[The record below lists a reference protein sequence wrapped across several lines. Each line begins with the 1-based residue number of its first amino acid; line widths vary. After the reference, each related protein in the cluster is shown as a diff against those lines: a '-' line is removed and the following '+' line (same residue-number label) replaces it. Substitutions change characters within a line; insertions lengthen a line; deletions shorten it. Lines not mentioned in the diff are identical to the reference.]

1 MALSSH
7 NMDIETDTPAE
18 DVTAPTLPPLS
29 YGFARMHGVIV
40 AEGADGQLVLAH
52 RPGVARDALL
62 EARRA
67 YGAPIL
73 PEAMTSDAFSNLVAK
88 TYSQSDLTSSAD
100 AAIGDP
106 EDLSQLASG
115 LPKTSDLLDDADDA
129 PVIRL
134 INGILQEAIRSRASD
149 IHVEPYEERL
159 SVRFRIDGT
168 LTEKLSLPARLAP
181 VLVSR
186 VKVMARLDIA
196 NKRIP
201 QDGRFSLN
209 LGERQIDVRVST
221 LPARHG
227 ERLVMRILEKDSQG
241 IALSDLGMDENMLGD
256 FQSMLARPNGI
267 ILVTGPTGSGKTTS
281 LYGALSQLNDG
292 SRNVLTV
299 EDPVEYAL
307 DGIGQTQVNDKVG
320 MSFAAGL
327 RAILR
332 QDPDVVM
339 VGEIRDPETAEIA
352 VQAALTG
359 HLVLST
365 VHTNSAIAAI
375 ARLRDMGVEPFLL
388 SSTVTALV
396 AQRLVR
402 RLCEHCKQAYEPGP
416 SECAELGLKP
426 GVTFYKAVGC
436 MQCQSIGYQGRLGL
450 YEMVINDDTLRQMIH
465 DGASETDMSAYAFA
479 QRNTLLQSGA
489 DAVLKGQTSSEEV
502 LRVCSAQSTEII

>member
-1 MALSSH
+1 M
-7 NMDIETDTPAE
+7 ETDIAT
-18 DVTAPTLPPLS
+18 TTPPLS
-29 YGFARMHGVIV
+29 YSFARLHGVVV
-40 AEGADGQLVLAH
+40 AEGEGGVPVLAH
-52 RPGVARDALL
+52 RPGVAREALL
-62 EARRA
+62 EARRVF
-67 YGAPIL
+67 GRPIR
-73 PEAMTSDAFSNLVAK
+73 PSSISAEAFTSLIAK
-88 TYSQSDLTSSAD
+88 TYAQSDLSRSAD

-159 SVRFRIDGT
+159 SVRFRIDGS

-201 QDGRFSLN
+201 QDGRFSFN

-241 IALSDLGMDENMLGD
+241 IGLSELGMDTAMLTD

-267 ILVTGPTGSGKTTS
+267 ILVTGPTGSGKTTT
-281 LYGALSQLNDG
+281 LYGALSRLNDG
-292 SRNVLTV
+292 TRNVLTV

-320 MSFAAGL
+320 MTFAAGL

-332 QDPDVVM
+332 QGPDVVM

-365 VHTNSAIAAI
+365 VHTNSAIAAV

-402 RLCEHCKQAYEPGP
+402 RLCENCKQPYKPTE
-416 SECAELGLKP
+416 SECAELGVKA
-426 GVTFYKAVGC
+426 GATFHKAVGC
-436 MQCQSIGYQGRLGL
+436 MQCQNIGYQGRLGL
-450 YEMVINDDTLRQMIH
+450 YEMVVNDDVLRQMIH
-465 DGASETDMSAYAFA
+465 DGASETDMGAYAFKS
-479 QRNTLLQSGA
+479 RHTLLQSGA
-489 DAVLKGQTSSEEV
+489 DAALAGETSSEEV
-502 LRVCSAQSTEII
+502 LRVCSAQSPENI

>member
-1 MALSSH
+1 M
-7 NMDIETDTPAE
+7 ETDIAAT
-18 DVTAPTLPPLS
+18 TPPLS
-29 YGFARMHGVIV
+29 YSFARLHGVVV
-40 AEGADGQLVLAH
+40 AEGEGGIPVLAH
-52 RPGVARDALL
+52 RPGAAREALL
-62 EARRA
+62 EARRVF
-67 YGAPIL
+67 GRPIR
-73 PEAMTSDAFSNLVAK
+73 PSSISAEAFTSLIAK
-88 TYSQSDLTSSAD
+88 TYAQSDLSRSAD

-159 SVRFRIDGT
+159 SVRFRIDGS

-201 QDGRFSLN
+201 QDGRFSFN

-241 IALSDLGMDENMLGD
+241 IALSELGMDTAMLTD

-267 ILVTGPTGSGKTTS
+267 ILVTGPTGSGKTTT
-281 LYGALSQLNDG
+281 LYGALSRLNDG
-292 SRNVLTV
+292 TRNVLTV

-402 RLCEHCKQAYEPGP
+402 RLCENCKQPYKPTH
-416 SECAELGLKP
+416 SECAELGVKA
-426 GVTFYKAVGC
+426 GASFHKAVGC
-436 MQCQSIGYQGRLGL
+436 MQCQNIGYQGRLGL
-450 YEMVINDDTLRQMIH
+450 YEMVVNDDVLRQMIH
-465 DGASETDMSAYAFA
+465 DGASETDMGAYAFEA
-479 QRNTLLQSGA
+479 RQTLLQSGA
-489 DAVLKGQTSSEEV
+489 DAVLAGDTSSEEV
-502 LRVCSAQSTEII
+502 LRVCSAQTSENI

>member
-1 MALSSH
+1 MEKEQS
-7 NMDIETDTPAE
+7 ITTPQLAY
-18 DVTAPTLPPLS
+18 S
-29 YGFARMHGVIV
+29 FARLHGVLV
-40 AEGADGQLVLAH
+40 AEGVDGQPILAH

-62 EARRA
+62 EARRVF
-67 YGAPIL
+67 GRPIL
-73 PEAMTSDAFSNLVAK
+73 PEQMSADDFTRLISK
-88 TYSQSDLTSSAD
+88 TYAQSDLALSAD

-134 INGILQEAIRSRASD
+134 INGILQEAIRSRTSD

-159 SVRFRIDGT
+159 SVRFRIDGS
-168 LTEKLSLPARLAP
+168 LTEKLSLPARLSA

-201 QDGRFSLN
+201 QDGRFSFN

-241 IALSDLGMDENMLGD
+241 IALSELGMDAAMLED

-267 ILVTGPTGSGKTTS
+267 ILVTGPTGSGKTTT
-281 LYGALSQLNDG
+281 LYGALSRLNDG
-292 SRNVLTV
+292 TRNVLTV

-402 RLCEHCKQAYEPGP
+402 RLCENCKEPYKP
-416 SECAELGLKP
+416 AASECAELGVAK
-426 GVTFYKAVGC
+426 GATFRKSVGC
-436 MQCQSIGYQGRLGL
+436 MQCQNIGYQGRLGL
-450 YEMVINDDTLRQMIH
+450 YEMAINDDILRQMIH
-465 DGASETDMSAYAFA
+465 DNASETDMAAHAFA
-479 QRNTLLQSGA
+479 TRKTLLQSGA
-489 DAVLKGQTSSEEV
+489 DSVLEGVTSSEEV
-502 LRVCSAQSTEII
+502 LRVCSAQSTDSI

>member
-1 MALSSH
+1 MEPETAISSPALSYSFARLH
-7 NMDIETDTPAE
+7 GVVVAE
-18 DVTAPTLPPLS
+18 D
-29 YGFARMHGVIV
+29 
-40 AEGADGQLVLAH
+40 DGGQPILAH
-52 RPGVARDALL
+52 RPGVAREALL

-67 YGAPIL
+67 FGAPIRPSSL
-73 PEAMTSDAFSNLVAK
+73 SADEFSRLIAK
-88 TYSQSDLTSSAD
+88 TYAQSDLSRSAD

-106 EDLSQLASG
+106 EDLSRLASG

-196 NKRIP
+196 NKRVP
-201 QDGRFSLN
+201 QDGRFSFN

-241 IALSDLGMDENMLGD
+241 IALSELGMDATMLAD
-256 FQSMLARPNGI
+256 FQAMLARPNGI
-267 ILVTGPTGSGKTTS
+267 ILVTGPTGSGKTTT
-281 LYGALSQLNDG
+281 LYGALSRLNDG
-292 SRNVLTV
+292 TRNVLTV

-402 RLCEHCKQAYEPGP
+402 RLCENCKTSYAPNA
-416 SECAELGLKP
+416 SECAELGVKR
-426 GVTFYKAVGC
+426 GATFHKAVGC
-436 MQCQSIGYQGRLGL
+436 MQCQNIGYQGRLGL
-450 YEMVINDDTLRQMIH
+450 YEMVVNDDVLRQMIH
-465 DGASETDMSAYAFA
+465 DGASETDMAAYAF
-479 QRNTLLQSGA
+479 QSRQTLLQSGA
-489 DAVLKGQTSSEEV
+489 DAVLAGVTSSEEV
-502 LRVCSAQSTEII
+502 LRVCSAQNAENM

>member
-1 MALSSH
+1 
-7 NMDIETDTPAE
+7 MDTDIATTTP
-18 DVTAPTLPPLS
+18 LLS
-29 YGFARMHGVIV
+29 YSFARLHGVVV
-40 AEGADGQLVLAH
+40 AEGEGGVPVLAH
-52 RPGVARDALL
+52 RPGAAREALL
-62 EARRA
+62 EARRVF
-67 YGAPIL
+67 GRPIR
-73 PEAMTSDAFSNLVAK
+73 PSSISAEAFTSLIAK
-88 TYSQSDLTSSAD
+88 TYAQSDLSLSAD

-159 SVRFRIDGT
+159 SVRFRIDGS

-201 QDGRFSLN
+201 QDGRFSFN

-241 IALSDLGMDENMLGD
+241 IALSELGMDTAMLTD

-267 ILVTGPTGSGKTTS
+267 ILVTGPTGSGKTTT
-281 LYGALSQLNDG
+281 LYGALSRLNDG
-292 SRNVLTV
+292 TRNVLTV

-402 RLCEHCKQAYEPGP
+402 RLCENCKQPYKPTH
-416 SECAELGLKP
+416 SECAELGVKA
-426 GVTFYKAVGC
+426 GASFHKAVGC
-436 MQCQSIGYQGRLGL
+436 MQCQNIGYQGRLGL
-450 YEMVINDDTLRQMIH
+450 YEMVVNDDVLRQMIH
-465 DGASETDMSAYAFA
+465 DGASETDMGAYAFEA
-479 QRNTLLQSGA
+479 RQTLLQSGA
-489 DAVLKGQTSSEEV
+489 DAVLAGDTSSEEV
-502 LRVCSAQSTEII
+502 LRVCSAQTSENI

>member
-1 MALSSH
+1 MEA
-7 NMDIETDTPAE
+7 ETSTVTP
-18 DVTAPTLPPLS
+18 VLS
-29 YGFARMHGVIV
+29 YSFARLHGVVV
-40 AEGADGQLVLAH
+40 AEGEGGVTVLAH
-52 RPGVARDALL
+52 RPGAAREALL
-62 EARRA
+62 EARRVF
-67 YGAPIL
+67 GRPIR
-73 PEAMTSDAFSNLVAK
+73 PSAISADAFTSLIAK
-88 TYSQSDLTSSAD
+88 TYAQSDLSRSAD

-106 EDLSQLASG
+106 QDLSQLASG

-159 SVRFRIDGT
+159 SVRFRIDGS

-201 QDGRFSLN
+201 QDGRFSFN

-241 IALSDLGMDENMLGD
+241 IALSELGMDTDMLTD
-256 FQSMLARPNGI
+256 FQTMLARPNGI
-267 ILVTGPTGSGKTTS
+267 ILVTGPTGSGKTTT
-281 LYGALSQLNDG
+281 LYGALSRLNDG
-292 SRNVLTV
+292 TRNVLTV

-402 RLCEHCKQAYEPGP
+402 RLCENCKQPYQPTA
-416 SECAELGLKP
+416 SECAELGVKP
-426 GVTFYKAVGC
+426 GVTFHKAVGC
-436 MQCQSIGYQGRLGL
+436 MQCQNIGYQGRLGL
-450 YEMVINDDTLRQMIH
+450 YEMVINDDVLRQMIH
-465 DGASETDMSAYAFA
+465 DGASETDMGAYAFQA
-479 QRNTLLQSGA
+479 RRTLLQSGA
-489 DAVLKGQTSSEEV
+489 DAVLKGVTSSEEV
-502 LRVCSAQSTEII
+502 LRVCSAQTSENI

>member
-1 MALSSH
+1 
-7 NMDIETDTPAE
+7 MDTENPIAT
-18 DVTAPTLPPLS
+18 PPLS
-29 YGFARMHGVIV
+29 YSFARLHGVVV
-40 AEGADGQLVLAH
+40 AEGDGGLPVLAH
-52 RPGVARDALL
+52 RPGVGREALL
-62 EARRA
+62 EARRVF
-67 YGAPIL
+67 GRPIR
-73 PEAMTSDAFSNLVAK
+73 PSSISADEFSRLIAK
-88 TYSQSDLTSSAD
+88 TYAQSDLSRSAD

-115 LPKTSDLLDDADDA
+115 LPKSSDLLDDADDA

-134 INGILQEAIRSRASD
+134 INGILQEAIRARASD

-196 NKRIP
+196 NKRVP
-201 QDGRFSLN
+201 QDGRFSFN

-241 IALSDLGMDENMLGD
+241 IGLSELGMDTAMLED

-267 ILVTGPTGSGKTTS
+267 ILVTGPTGSGKTTT
-281 LYGALSQLNDG
+281 LYGALSRLNDG
-292 SRNVLTV
+292 TRNVLTV

-365 VHTNSAIAAI
+365 VHTNSAVAAI

-402 RLCEHCKQAYEPGP
+402 RLCENCKQPYSPTA
-416 SECAELGLKP
+416 SECAELGV
-426 GVTFYKAVGC
+426 GSGATFHKAVGC
-436 MQCQSIGYQGRLGL
+436 MQCQNIGYQGRLGL

-465 DGASETDMSAYAFA
+465 DGASETDMSAYAFKS
-479 QRNTLLQSGA
+479 RHTLLQSGA
-489 DAVLKGQTSSEEV
+489 DAVLSGSTSSEEV
-502 LRVCSAQSTEII
+502 LRVCSAQTADNI